1 MVAAAL
7 IFKLSLLQR
16 PKMNNFI
23 KTSSVAILSTMT
35 FSACTD
41 KDNDIEIPLSEV
53 PASVITIVQ
62 NTLPGISLTEAEK
75 EVKDDT
81 VIYELEGKLING
93 KEYEIE
99 ITENGTIIKIKLED

>member
-1 MVAAAL
+1 MET
-7 IFKLSLLQR
+7 
-16 PKMNNFI
+16 KMNNYLKI
-23 KTSSVAILSTMT
+23 LAIAVISSMT
-35 FSACTD
+35 LSACSD
-41 KDNDIEIPLSEV
+41 KDNEIEIPLSAV

-99 ITENGTIIKIKLED
+99 ITEDGTILKIELEE

>member
-1 MVAAAL
+1 
-7 IFKLSLLQR
+7 
-16 PKMNNFI
+16 MNNYLKI
-23 KTSSVAILSTMT
+23 STIAILSAVTL
-35 FSACTD
+35 SACFD
-41 KDNDIEIPLSEV
+41 KGNETEIPVSEV
-53 PASVITIVQ
+53 PSNIITIVQ

-75 EVKDDT
+75 EVEDDT

>member
-1 MVAAAL
+1 MET
-7 IFKLSLLQR
+7 
-16 PKMNNFI
+16 KMNNYLKI
-23 KTSSVAILSTMT
+23 SAISVISTMT

-62 NTLPGISLTEAEK
+62 NTLPGISLTDAEK

>member
-1 MVAAAL
+1 MINTKKL
-7 IFKLSLLQR
+7 NTRLKLS
-16 PKMNNFI
+16 
-23 KTSSVAILSTMT
+23 AAGILSAISL
-35 FSACTD
+35 SACFD
-41 KDNDIEIPLSEV
+41 SSNEVDIPLSEV
-53 PASVITIVQ
+53 PSSIITIVQ

-99 ITENGTIIKIKLED
+99 IAEDGTIIKIELED